1 METMARVLVLLA
13 PGAEEME
20 TVIVVDVL
28 RRAALDVTVAGL
40 QGTGVVTC
48 SRQVKL
54 LPDVALD
61 AAKGPFDVV
70 VLPGGAQ
77 GAEAL
82 AASEKAQ
89 DLLREQERT
98 GRWIAAICAAP
109 IALVAANV
117 GKGQTL
123 TSHPSVKARVEAHGR
138 YSEDR
143 VVRSGKLITSRSP
156 GTAFEFALAIIEE
169 LLGKDAAQKVAAPM
183 LLQ

>member
-1 METMARVLVLLA
+1 MARVLILLA

-20 TVIVVDVL
+20 TVIAVDVL
-28 RRAALDVTVAGL
+28 RRAGLEVTVAGV
-40 QGTGVVTC
+40 QGTGAVTC
-48 SRQVKL
+48 SRQMKL

-61 AAKGPFDVV
+61 SAQGPFDVV

-82 AASEKAQ
+82 AASSKVQ
-89 DLLREQERT
+89 NLLREQEKA
-98 GRWIAAICAAP
+98 GRWIAALCAAP

-117 GKGQTL
+117 GKGQTI
-123 TSHPSVKARVEAHGR
+123 TSHPSVKARVEGHGR

-143 VVRSGKLITSRSP
+143 VVRSGKLITSRGP

-183 LLQ
+183 LLK